1 MAWKRPFSQYAC
13 RFQQRLHYVQL
24 HRLSFSQKIN
34 VTPMDKY
41 SELVSSGAISEDP
54 SQMALMMKLEY
65 LYNDLL
71 TYTPEPEKEPEEARF
86 LLSSFLKVLKKD
98 QPTPVPSDPKVR
110 GLYIYGPPG
119 CGKTF
124 LMDIFFSVCPM
135 KKKIRAHHAKFML
148 DLHAKMHEF
157 KKSKAGMAGKVFI
170 RNLALDISERANLLC
185 FDEFQ
190 VTDIADAVLVNQV
203 FSELFK
209 LGIVVVATSNR
220 EPDALYLGGLQR
232 HQVFAPFIPVLKRHC
247 SVFDMASVVDY
258 RTLGLMDLTNRPY
271 LQPINEKNRMLFET
285 AFLATC
291 GKDVEPRPITLNVM
305 LGRVIEVPR
314 GIKGEVT
321 IVDFATLCVEARG
334 SADYVALAGAFKQIF
349 ISDVPQMTLLERN
362 ELRRFIL
369 LIDELYQ
376 AHVQVK
382 ILAEVPA
389 EKLFRNDSNNQVF
402 DEVFAWERCLSRL
415 IEMQTEEYRDAKLVE
430 DSTTVNEVVP
440 G

>member
-1 MAWKRPFSQYAC
+1 MKLR
-13 RFQQRLHYVQL
+13 
-24 HRLSFSQKIN
+24 RLSFSQKVL

-41 SELVSSGAISEDP
+41 SELVRSGAITEDP
-54 SQMALMMKLEY
+54 SQMSLMMKLEY
-65 LYNDLL
+65 LYNNLL
-71 TYTPEPEKEPEEARF
+71 TYTPKQWEEPEQSRF
-86 LLSSFLKVLKKD
+86 LLSSFLNVLRKEK
-98 QPTPVPSDPKVR
+98 PEPEPVDPEIR

-135 KKKIRAHHAKFML
+135 KKKVRAHHAKFML

-170 RNLALDISERANLLC
+170 KNLALDIAERADLLC

-203 FSELFK
+203 FTELFK

-220 EPDALYLGGLQR
+220 APDDLYVGGLQR
-232 HQVFAPFIPVLKRHC
+232 HQVFAPFIPVLKTHC
-247 SVFDMASVVDY
+247 VVYDMASEVDY
-258 RTLGLMDLTNRPY
+258 RTLGLLDLTNRPFLY
-271 LQPINEKNRMLFET
+271 PINDKNRLLFEN
-285 AFLATC
+285 AFTATC
-291 GKDVEPRPITLNVM
+291 GKDVEPVPISLEVM
-305 LGRVIEVPR
+305 SGRVLEVPR

-321 IVDFATLCVEARG
+321 MVDFSTLCVEARG
-334 SADYVALAGAFKQIF
+334 SADYVALAGAFKEVF

-389 EKLFRNDSNNQVF
+389 EVLFKNDSNNQVF

-415 IEMQTEEYRDAKLVE
+415 IEMQTQEYRDASVVD
-430 DSTTVNEVVP
+430 DSAT
-440 G
+440 